1 MILVNNLLNFGFE
14 NDFYISI
21 QNLITRYPLIWHNI
35 LENLIKQDLIVIT
48 DNYHIII
55 FKEKM
60 NSRLRKLYNYIFK
73 ILDENKMILNVNEN
87 KNFYIITI
95 NNPNISRIF
104 YDYDFWL
111 FLVTKKTLDEYNISY
126 SENEFYT
133 NTKISKYIT
142 LSINKYNYT
151 IIFNDTTNKYKIDP
165 FFLTLNSRILLI
177 TTKELS
183 IKDII
188 SLKYKYQYFVFK
200 EELLQLLM
208 FSL

>member
-35 LENLIKQDLIVIT
+35 LENLIKQDLIVVT

-73 ILDENKMILNVNEN
+73 ILDENKMILNINEN

-133 NTKISKYIT
+133 NTKISKYIS

-188 SLKYKYQYFVFK
+188 LLKYKYQYFVFK